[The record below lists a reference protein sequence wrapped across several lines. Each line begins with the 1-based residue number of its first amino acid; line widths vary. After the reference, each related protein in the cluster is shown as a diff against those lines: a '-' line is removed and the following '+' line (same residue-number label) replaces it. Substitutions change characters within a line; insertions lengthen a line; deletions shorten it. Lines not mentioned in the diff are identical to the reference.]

1 MPGLL
6 KDFFSLMKRKYCQRR
21 EQVSQSNNEENV
33 YSLKKI
39 VEDLQSDNMTC
50 LQAMSTSVV
59 ANSRSTGYERVILL
73 SLLECYQI
81 LAIWQES

>member
-1 MPGLL
+1 
-6 KDFFSLMKRKYCQRR
+6 MKRKYCQRR

-59 ANSRSTGYERVILL
+59 ANSRSTGYERVIRL

-81 LAIWQES
+81 LTIWQVS